1 MLLIMFDR
9 NLFIQGDS
17 DMGNTWIITATNNI
31 RTVFEQVRK
40 QEHF

>member
-1 MLLIMFDR
+1 MLLTMFDC

-31 RTVFEQVRK
+31 RTVFEQDRK